1 MKSLSVATVHK
12 GAFLLNGVVILPKIL
27 DSDNLKECV
36 DIILSKERTI
46 TSTEAS
52 VASEIALY
60 SKLISSGT
68 IMVEAYPRDTA
79 NAILSNDTI

>member
-46 TSTEAS
+46 TSTQAS
-52 VASEIALY
+52 VA
-60 SKLISSGT
+60 
-68 IMVEAYPRDTA
+68 
-79 NAILSNDTI
+79 

>member
-68 IMVEAYPRDTA
+68 IIVEA
-79 NAILSNDTI
+79 